1 MSWFPCGALRAVDV
15 QHRRSTI
22 REGAGQLLGRGALR
36 HHLCGFH
43 HSTATQPSVAAQ
55 LTHGT
60 FITLHICA
68 LFGVRS
74 LLKDPRGRSH
84 LPQLQPESRQLDPC
98 PLSWC
103 SGSPLAGIKFPGTLC
118 VVERMFRACLAG
130 FWSSKNSGNPLE
142 KVFSIKQTYLRRNTQ
157 EWPIC
162 IWCSPGGV
170 SNPSAEACLLAEFS
184 RLRKAP
190 NDSV

>member
-74 LLKDPRGRSH
+74 LLKDPRGRSRFT
-84 LPQLQPESRQLDPC
+84 PAAARKPPAG
-98 PLSWC
+98 PLSSELVFWIPPGWNKIPRHFVRRRTDV
-103 SGSPLAGIKFPGTLC
+103 SG
-118 VVERMFRACLAG
+118 MFGRFLELKE
-130 FWSSKNSGNPLE
+130 FWKPIG
-142 KVFSIKQTYLRRNTQ
+142 KSI
-157 EWPIC
+157 
-162 IWCSPGGV
+162 
-170 SNPSAEACLLAEFS
+170 FH
-184 RLRKAP
+184 
-190 NDSV
+190 